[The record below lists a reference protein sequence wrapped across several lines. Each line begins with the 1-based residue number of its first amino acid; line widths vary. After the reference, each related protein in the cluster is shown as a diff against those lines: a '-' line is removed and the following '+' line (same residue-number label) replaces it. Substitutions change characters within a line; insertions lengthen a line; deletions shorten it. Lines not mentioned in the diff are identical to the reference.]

1 MPSNNTV
8 YSIQLSISSPDTLN
22 IIPTILKIY
31 NFLGQIVSCISY
43 HWHWFSTSV
52 KFNTL
57 FLDDVSTKDYSA
69 FKVQAIFCS

>member
-8 YSIQLSISSPDTLN
+8 TAINFSISSPDTLN

-31 NFLGQIVSCISY
+31 NFVGQIVSRISY

-57 FLDDVSTKDYSA
+57 FLDNISNKDYSA
-69 FKVQAIFCS
+69 FRVKAIFCS